1 MIMNKL
7 TKIGLSALCGSLAS
21 VTAANAGSLTV
32 AGGAAATWTSLEGK
46 TSGNP
51 LGLSSG
57 ITFTGSGELDNGTA
71 VTLTITNTDATAL
84 SAANVNMDI
93 PGIGGIKINAKSGG
107 TGIDIVDDMMP
118 TAWEETTGTGLGTG
132 IVGIAGAGAGVNIG
146 WSISSDMLPDG
157 LSIDLAWQPDGG
169 TTATADKGVGGD
181 TVGQGQ
187 IWDVVVRHSGLT
199 DGLNMW
205 VGRSSQ
211 EQVTGLANDGFDSD
225 KTQYAY
231 GATYAFG
238 GFTLGYQQTR
248 NNLGTKG
255 QNGGTSFYDNNA
267 WGVSFNVSDDLTISY
282 GENDSD
288 RNFGDSGVTASV
300 TTSVESI
307 QMSYT
312 MGGATVIIAESSVDN
327 GNYTSGTAQDR
338 DGTTIKLSLAF

>member
-21 VTAANAGSLTV
+21 VTAANAGTLSV
-32 AGGAAATWTSLEGK
+32 AGGAAATWTSLEGAQ
-46 TSGNP
+46 TGNP
-51 LGLSSG
+51 IGLSSG

-132 IVGIAGAGAGVNIG
+132 IVGVAGAGAGVNIG
-146 WSISSDMLPDG
+146 WSVSGDILPDG
-157 LSIDLAWQPDGG
+157 LSVDLAWQPDGG
-169 TTATADKGVGGD
+169 ATATADKGVGGD
-181 TVGQGQ
+181 TAGKGS
-187 IWDVVVRHSGLT
+187 IFDVVVRHSGLT
-199 DGLNMW
+199 DGLNVWAGM
-205 VGRSSQ
+205 SSQ
-211 EQVTGLANDGFDSD
+211 EQTTGLADNGFDGD
-225 KTQYAY
+225 KQQYAY
-231 GATYAFG
+231 GATYAIG
-238 GFTLGYQQTR
+238 GFTLGYQESRDNHQ
-248 NNLGTKG
+248 TKG
-255 QNGGTSFYDNNA
+255 QTGATSYYDNNA

-282 GENDSD
+282 GENESK
-288 RNFGDSGVTASV
+288 RQLQTGAAAITAKA
-300 TTSVESI
+300 ESI

-312 MGGATVIIAESSVDN
+312 MGGATFILAESSVEDA
-327 GNYTSGTAQDR
+327 NYTSGTANDR